1 VVRRQITIADTPIV
15 PRYHPRVAQDTSA
28 QIDPDDVIK
37 RTFTTVRRGAD
48 PLEVQ
53 RYLLELAGQ
62 LRAARERERELTGQL
77 ADAEKR
83 ATPIEQVDPS
93 RLTALLGEETA
104 RVLDAARAA
113 AAEIRAKAEENV
125 ARLLREA
132 RDEAQH
138 MRDEAES
145 VLLERTEEAEAEVE
159 RIRAGAEGVR
169 EQAELDA
176 EEIRTAAVAVREA
189 AEADAEQIREGATA
203 VHEQAESDARARAEL
218 AEAEAERAVEEA
230 KAEGRE
236 MVAEAQKVRQR
247 MLDDLGRRR
256 KLLRQQIEQLQA
268 GRDRLLAAY
277 GVVRETLDVV
287 TEELHVAL
295 PEAKLSAEAAALR
308 SGEDDHAAFAAEVEE
323 LSGAGAEGDDTPG
336 EGAEAAPTAPE
347 AVAVDEHDG
356 DTAETEAELVDLTGA
371 GAGGGAPT
379 EAVDVVDV
387 TDAATEGADEGD
399 DTESGDEAA
408 SETGEGDETEPSG
421 PPVRAPDPA
430 EGRASSS
437 VKVVR
442 AESAERTAAIFER
455 LRHDDTKATGVAA
468 VLVAGEIETEEEPQ
482 TDEPAAVAGARAHP
496 LLAARD
502 EALGPVSRTL
512 SRKLKRALSDEQ
524 NELLDGIRRQK
535 GTPELDAV
543 LPSVEEHLER
553 YRQVARPQLADA
565 AAIGA
570 GLAGGDASVEVDLSS
585 WLDELVEEIVRPL
598 RDRLERAFAES
609 ASDRD
614 DLAERVKADYREF
627 KAQRVEAPAMRC
639 LLGAA
644 NLGLVES
651 LGPDDLVV
659 WIVDD
664 DGVASPDCEDNAL
677 TEPQPASASFPT
689 GHRAPP
695 LHDACRCIVVPVGH

>member
-1 VVRRQITIADTPIV
+1 
-15 PRYHPRVAQDTSA
+15 
-28 QIDPDDVIK
+28 
-37 RTFTTVRRGAD
+37 
-48 PLEVQ
+48 
-53 RYLLELAGQ
+53 
-62 LRAARERERELTGQL
+62 
-77 ADAEKR
+77 
-83 ATPIEQVDPS
+83 
-93 RLTALLGEETA
+93 
-104 RVLDAARAA
+104 
-113 AAEIRAKAEENV
+113 
-125 ARLLREA
+125 LLREA

-138 MRDEAES
+138 MRDEAEA

-176 EEIRTAAVAVREA
+176 GEIRAAAVALREA
-189 AEADAEQIREGATA
+189 AEADAERIREGATA
-203 VHEQAESDARARAEL
+203 IHEQAQADAQARAEL
-218 AEAEAERAVEEA
+218 AEADAERAVEEA

-268 GRDRLLAAY
+268 GRDRLLSAY
-277 GVVRETLDVV
+277 DVVRETLDVV

-295 PEAKLSAEAAALR
+295 PEAKLSAEGAALR
-308 SGEDDHAAFAAEVEE
+308 SGEDDQAEFVAEVE
-323 LSGAGAEGDDTPG
+323 A
-336 EGAEAAPTAPE
+336 
-347 AVAVDEHDG
+347 
-356 DTAETEAELVDLTGA
+356 LTGA
-371 GAGGGAPT
+371 GAAEDDEVVGLTTADDVGGEGEGADDSGGAPT
-379 EAVDVVDV
+379 EAVDVADV
-387 TDAATEGADEGD
+387 SDISD
-399 DTESGDEAA
+399 AA
-408 SETGEGDETEPSG
+408 SEGPVAPQPPAGDADAAPYDEASEGSEEPGADATPASPG
-421 PPVRAPDPA
+421 VRAADPV

-468 VLVAGEIETEEEPQ
+468 VLVAGEIETEAEAEPEPEE
-482 TDEPAAVAGARAHP
+482 ASAGESERAHP

-502 EALGPVSRTL
+502 EALAPVSRTL

-535 GTPELDAV
+535 GTPTLEAVLSSLDA
-543 LPSVEEHLER
+543 HLDR
-553 YRQVARPQLADA
+553 YRDVARPQLVDA

-570 GLAGGDASVEVDLSS
+570 GLAGGDASVTVDVTP
-585 WLDELVEEIVRPL
+585 WLDELVEEIVGPL
-598 RDRLERAFAES
+598 RDRLERAFSES

-627 KAQRVEAPAMRC
+627 KAQRVEAPGMRC

-651 LGPDDLVV
+651 LDADELVV

-677 TEPQPASASFPT
+677 TDPQPASASFPT
-689 GHRAPP
+689 GHRVPP
-695 LHDACRCIVVPVGH
+695 LHDACRCIVVPVGA

>member
-1 VVRRQITIADTPIV
+1 
-15 PRYHPRVAQDTSA
+15 VAQDTSA

-83 ATPIEQVDPS
+83 ATPIDQVDPS

-138 MRDEAES
+138 MRDQAES

-159 RIRAGAEGVR
+159 RIRAGADGVR

-189 AEADAEQIREGATA
+189 AEADAEQIRDGATA

-218 AEAEAERAVEEA
+218 AEAEAERAVEDA

-287 TEELHVAL
+287 TEELEVAL

-308 SGEDDHAAFAAEVEE
+308 SGEDDHAAFVAEVEALTGTDAVDTPDDLE
-323 LSGAGAEGDDTPG
+323 PPAAEGDAAAEADAV
-336 EGAEAAPTAPE
+336 EDEAEAA
-347 AVAVDEHDG
+347 DR
-356 DTAETEAELVDLTGA
+356 EAEVVDLTTVETDGEA
-371 GAGGGAPT
+371 AT
-379 EAVDVVDV
+379 EAVGVVDV
-387 TDAATEGADEGD
+387 SDAATEGADDAEEAAGAG
-399 DTESGDEAA
+399 GDEPAVA
-408 SETGEGDETEPSG
+408 GSTAPA
-421 PPVRAPDPA
+421 VRAPDPA

-468 VLVAGEIETEEEPQ
+468 VLVAGEIETEEEPEP
-482 TDEPAAVAGARAHP
+482 DEPSDETGPRAHP

-543 LPSVEEHLER
+543 LPSPEEHLDR

-585 WLDELVEEIVRPL
+585 WLDELVEEIVLPL

-689 GHRAPP
+689 GHRVPP
-695 LHDACRCIVVPVGH
+695 LHDACRCIVVPVGV

>member
-1 VVRRQITIADTPIV
+1 
-15 PRYHPRVAQDTSA
+15 VAQDTPA
-28 QIDPDDVIK
+28 PIDPDDVIK
-37 RTFTTVRRGAD
+37 RTFTTVRRGVD

-62 LRAARERERELTGQL
+62 LRVGRERERELTGQL
-77 ADAEKR
+77 ADAEQR
-83 ATPIEQVDPS
+83 ATPMDQVDPS

-113 AAEIRAKAEENV
+113 ASEIRAKAEENV

-132 RDEAQH
+132 RDEAQR
-138 MRDEAES
+138 MRDEAET

-176 EEIRTAAVAVREA
+176 EEIRNAAMAVREA
-189 AEADAEQIREGATA
+189 AEADAEQIRVGATA
-203 VHEQAESDARARAEL
+203 IHEQAEADARARAEL
-218 AEAEAERAVEEA
+218 ADADAQRAVEEA

-268 GRDRLLAAY
+268 GRDRLLSAY
-277 GVVRETLDVV
+277 DVVRETLDVV

-308 SGEDDHAAFAAEVEE
+308 SGEEDQAGFVAEVEA
-323 LSGAGAEGDDTPG
+323 LSGPR
-336 EGAEAAPTAPE
+336 AAPDAPE
-347 AVAVDEHDG
+347 PDASEGMPAPVPAG
-356 DTAETEAELVDLTGA
+356 DVVDLTTSEA
-371 GAGGGAPT
+371 AEGGDEDEDEGEGGQEAT
-379 EAVDVVDV
+379 ESVDVVDV
-387 TDAATEGADEGD
+387 TDAR
-399 DTESGDEAA
+399 SQ
-408 SETGEGDETEPSG
+408 SSSPSG
-421 PPVRAPDPA
+421 HSTAEAGTDGGEDEDDESQDAGSADATRVVAEPARAEVRAPDPA

-468 VLVAGEIETEEEPQ
+468 VLVAGEIETEAEPEAP
-482 TDEPAAVAGARAHP
+482 TTSGRERAHP

-502 EALGPVSRTL
+502 DALGPVNRTL

-535 GTPELDAV
+535 GTPTLEAV
-543 LPSVEEHLER
+543 IPSLEEHLDR
-553 YRQVARPQLADA
+553 YREVARPQLLDA
-565 AAIGA
+565 AGIGA
-570 GLAGGDASVEVDLSS
+570 RLAGGDASVEVDVSS
-585 WLDELVEEIVRPL
+585 WLDELVEEIVSPL
-598 RDRLERAFAES
+598 RDRLERAFSES

-627 KAQRVEAPAMRC
+627 KAQRVEAPALRC
-639 LLGAA
+639 LLGSA

-651 LGPDDLVV
+651 LGADELVV
-659 WIVDD
+659 WVVDD
-664 DGVASPDCEDNAL
+664 GDVASPDCEDNAL
-677 TEPQPASASFPT
+677 TDPQPASASFPT
-689 GHRAPP
+689 GHRVPP
-695 LHDACRCIVVPVGH
+695 LHDACRCIVVPADV

>member
-1 VVRRQITIADTPIV
+1 
-15 PRYHPRVAQDTSA
+15 VAQDTPA
-28 QIDPDDVIK
+28 PIDPDDVIK
-37 RTFTTVRRGAD
+37 RTFTTVRRGVD

-62 LRAARERERELTGQL
+62 LRAGRERERELTGQL
-77 ADAEKR
+77 ADAEQR
-83 ATPIEQVDPS
+83 ATPMDQVDPS

-113 AAEIRAKAEENV
+113 ASEIRAKAEENV

-132 RDEAQH
+132 RDEAQR
-138 MRDEAES
+138 MRDEAET

-159 RIRAGAEGVR
+159 RIRAGADGVR

-176 EEIRTAAVAVREA
+176 EEIRNAAMAVREA
-189 AEADAEQIREGATA
+189 AEADAEQIRVGATA
-203 VHEQAESDARARAEL
+203 IHEQAEADARARAEL
-218 AEAEAERAVEEA
+218 ADADAQRAVEEA

-268 GRDRLLAAY
+268 GRDRLLSAY
-277 GVVRETLDVV
+277 DVVRETLDVV

-308 SGEDDHAAFAAEVEE
+308 SGEEDQAGFVAEVEA
-323 LSGAGAEGDDTPG
+323 LSGPRSEPD
-336 EGAEAAPTAPE
+336 APE
-347 AVAVDEHDG
+347 PDA
-356 DTAETEAELVDLTGA
+356 TEAMPAPELAGDVVDLTTREAAEA
-371 GAGGGAPT
+371 GDEGEREGGGEGGEEAT
-379 EAVDVVDV
+379 ESVDVVDV
-387 TDAATEGADEGD
+387 TDARSPSSSPSEPSTAEAGTD
-399 DTESGDEAA
+399 GDE
-408 SETGEGDETEPSG
+408 DEDEDEDEDDGSQDSGSADATRGVAEPARAE
-421 PPVRAPDPA
+421 VRAPDPA

-468 VLVAGEIETEEEPQ
+468 VLVAGEIETEAEPEAP
-482 TDEPAAVAGARAHP
+482 TPSGRERPHP

-502 EALGPVSRTL
+502 DALGPVNRTL

-535 GTPELDAV
+535 GTPTLEAV
-543 LPSVEEHLER
+543 IPSLEEHLDR
-553 YRQVARPQLADA
+553 YREVARPQLLDA
-565 AAIGA
+565 AGIGA
-570 GLAGGDASVEVDLSS
+570 RLAGGDASVEVDVSS
-585 WLDELVEEIVRPL
+585 WLDELVEEIVSPL
-598 RDRLERAFAES
+598 RDRLERAFSES

-627 KAQRVEAPAMRC
+627 KAQRVEAPALRC
-639 LLGAA
+639 LLGSA

-651 LGPDDLVV
+651 LGADELVV
-659 WIVDD
+659 WVVDD
-664 DGVASPDCEDNAL
+664 GDVASPDCEDNAL
-677 TEPQPASASFPT
+677 TDPQPASASFPT
-689 GHRAPP
+689 GHRVPP
-695 LHDACRCIVVPVGH
+695 LHDACRCIVVPADV